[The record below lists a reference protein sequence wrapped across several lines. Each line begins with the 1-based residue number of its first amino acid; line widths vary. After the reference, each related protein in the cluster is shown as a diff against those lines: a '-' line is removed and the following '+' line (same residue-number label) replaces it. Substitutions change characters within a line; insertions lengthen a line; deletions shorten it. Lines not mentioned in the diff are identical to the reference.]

1 MMPFV
6 YIIVAVFT
14 VLLSLAA
21 FRLKAT
27 VFRCRLCEYDRQGRG
42 AVTPSSPRIN
52 HLQCV
57 RPVMGRHK

>member
-1 MMPFV
+1 MLYV
-6 YIIVAVFT
+6 YLVDVVFI
-14 VLLSLAA
+14 LLPSLAV

-42 AVTPSSPRIN
+42 AVTLSSPRIN